1 MSPATPR
8 SPDSAQSDKSKSDI
22 AKSEASGRNWFLRL
36 NKYQWFVLVVA
47 ALGWL
52 FDTMDQQLF
61 ALARTPAMRELLAE
75 TRLVDGQP
83 QVIAASKDDVN
94 FYGGIC
100 TSVFMIGWAV
110 GGLIFGVL
118 GDRYGRVRVMLWTIL
133 LYSLFTGL
141 SSFSRGIWD
150 FALFR
155 FLTGLG
161 VGGEFAVGVALVAE
175 VMPNSIRQYA
185 LGFLQSCS
193 TIGNVTAAVININ
206 LGIAEGNGALKSMEL
221 AGQPLTAWRLMFL
234 IGALPALLVIVIRAR
249 LKEPESWVAL
259 QAGADKSQLGS
270 YRELFSVRWRRNAI
284 VGFLLGLSGVVGLWG
299 IGFFTFDLINV
310 VATSRFEAEGLA
322 KEQVAGKVAFWVGM
336 TSVML
341 NAGAFFGMNAF
352 SYMAASFGRKPTFL
366 LCLILAALSTILVY
380 SQLDQF
386 HEIFWMV
393 PLMGFWQLSLFGGY
407 AIYFPELFPTRLRST
422 GVSFCY
428 NVGRLVAAVGP
439 LTLGYLT
446 KYVFNQENGY
456 QQGFRWAAI
465 SMCSFFLVGI
475 VALAFAPET
484 KDQPLPE

>member
-1 MSPATPR
+1 MPQSPSILSGSEST
-8 SPDSAQSDKSKSDI
+8 DSGT
-22 AKSEASGRNWFLRL
+22 GRNWFLRL
-36 NKYQWFVLVVA
+36 NRYQWFVLLVA

-61 ALARTPAMRELLAE
+61 VLARTPAMRELLAE
-75 TRLVDGQP
+75 TRIVDGQT
-83 QVIAASKDDVN
+83 QVIPASKDDVN
-94 FYGGIC
+94 FYGGVC

-141 SSFSRGIWD
+141 SSFSRGLWD

-193 TIGNVTAAVININ
+193 TIGNVTAAIININ
-206 LGIAEGNGALKSMEL
+206 LGIAEGSGALKSMEL

-234 IGALPALLVIVIRAR
+234 IGALPALLVILIRAR

-259 QAGADKSQLGS
+259 QASADKSKLGS
-270 YRELFSVRWRRNAI
+270 YRELFSPRWRRNAI

-310 VATSRFEAEGLA
+310 VATSRFQADGLPA
-322 KEQVAGKVAFWVGM
+322 EQVAGKVAFWVGM

-352 SYMAASFGRKPTFL
+352 SYLAAYIGRRPTFL
-366 LCLILAALSTILVY
+366 ICLVMATASTILVY

-446 KYVFNQENGY
+446 KYVFNEANGY

-465 SMCSFFLVGI
+465 SMCSFFLIGI

>member
-8 SPDSAQSDKSKSDI
+8 SPDSAQSDRSKSEI

-259 QAGADKSQLGS
+259 QAGA
-270 YRELFSVRWRRNAI
+270 
-284 VGFLLGLSGVVGLWG
+284 
-299 IGFFTFDLINV
+299 
-310 VATSRFEAEGLA
+310 
-322 KEQVAGKVAFWVGM
+322 
-336 TSVML
+336 
-341 NAGAFFGMNAF
+341 
-352 SYMAASFGRKPTFL
+352 
-366 LCLILAALSTILVY
+366 
-380 SQLDQF
+380 
-386 HEIFWMV
+386 
-393 PLMGFWQLSLFGGY
+393 
-407 AIYFPELFPTRLRST
+407 
-422 GVSFCY
+422 
-428 NVGRLVAAVGP
+428 
-439 LTLGYLT
+439 
-446 KYVFNQENGY
+446 
-456 QQGFRWAAI
+456 
-465 SMCSFFLVGI
+465 
-475 VALAFAPET
+475 
-484 KDQPLPE
+484 

>member
-1 MSPATPR
+1 MSQLSG
-8 SPDSAQSDKSKSDI
+8 SPSDSAT
-22 AKSEASGRNWFLRL
+22 GRNWFLRM
-36 NKYQWFVLVVA
+36 NRYQWFVLVVA

-75 TRLVDGQP
+75 TRIVDGQTE
-83 QVIAASKDDVN
+83 VIPPSKDDVN
-94 FYGGIC
+94 FYAGIC

-141 SSFSRGIWD
+141 SSFSRGLWD

-175 VMPNSIRQYA
+175 VMPASIRQYA

-193 TIGNVTAAVININ
+193 TIGNITAALININ
-206 LGIAEGNGALKSMEL
+206 LGIAESNGALKSMEL

-234 IGALPALLVIVIRAR
+234 IGALPALLVILIRAR

-259 QAGADKSQLGS
+259 QATADKSRLGS
-270 YRELFSVRWRRNAI
+270 YQELFSPRWRRNAI
-284 VGFLLGLSGVVGLWG
+284 VGFFLGLSGVVGLWG

-310 VATSRFEAEGLA
+310 VATNRFEAEGLP
-322 KEQVAGKVAFWVGM
+322 KEQIAGKVAFWVGL

-352 SYMAASFGRKPTFL
+352 GYLAACFGRKPTFL
-366 LCLILAALSTILVY
+366 VCLIAAAASTILVF

-386 HEIFWMV
+386 QEIFWMV

-428 NVGRLVAAVGP
+428 NVGRLVAAIGP

-446 KYVFNQENGY
+446 KYVFNEANGY